1 MFVLAAPFE
10 MGFLDAAWIVP
21 QPRLVVTNVC
31 PHCFRDEGL
40 KKRII
45 GIRPDFADEKCHFHP
60 RFKGIPAAE
69 VAKIVDPI
77 FRSQYSWGDYNSYNG
92 EQRGDPLD
100 HLIGEI
106 TLAED
111 DLASKAVSDALIE
124 DEICWPQDGEEP
136 FYASDQNY
144 VRHDHVFDHHGNLW
158 DTFVRSIS
166 HDQRFFNTR
175 ARELIAEIFDGLQ
188 YQRDNARRSPIYRI
202 EPGTP
207 EATFFRARQAN
218 SDGDID
224 RIQKMPHKELGPPP
238 KRQRR
243 PGRMNPAGI
252 GCFYGAYELS
262 TCVAELRP
270 IVGSV
275 VIGAKFDLTRPI
287 YVLDT
292 TRFEAPMRPLS
303 VFSKD
308 YLKRVEQWSFM
319 NTFAREIA
327 RPISPS
333 DEHLDYIP
341 TQAVAEY
348 FLHHHSFKRD
358 GLPAKIE
365 GIIFQS
371 AQLPPNKNIV
381 LLGDAALVH
390 GPAPSKSKR
399 SPLDADPFSDAFM
412 SVLEQIHS
420 YNPALSLSAD
430 PVEVLRV
437 TSARFTSESYLRRSA
452 LRSSDF

>member
-1 MFVLAAPFE
+1 MK
-10 MGFLDAAWIVP
+10 
-21 QPRLVVTNVC
+21 NVC
-31 PHCFRDEGL
+31 PHCFRDDGL

-45 GIRPDFADEKCHFHP
+45 SIRPNFPDEKCDFHP

-69 VAKIVDPI
+69 VAKIIDPI
-77 FRSQYSWGDYNSYNG
+77 FRSQYAWGEFNSYSG
-92 EQRGDPLD
+92 EQQGDPLD
-100 HLIGEI
+100 YLIGDI
-106 TLAED
+106 TVVEEE
-111 DLASKAVSDALIE
+111 LASKAVSDALIE
-124 DEICWPQDGEEP
+124 EEVCWPQDGDEP
-136 FYASDQNY
+136 FYADDQNY
-144 VRHDHVFDHHGNLW
+144 VRHGQAFAHHGKLW
-158 DTFVRSIS
+158 DTFVRSIL

-207 EATFFRARQAN
+207 EAIFYRARQAN
-218 SDGDID
+218 SDGEID
-224 RIQKMPHKELGPPP
+224 RFLKAPYMELGPPP
-238 KRQRR
+238 ERQRR
-243 PGRMNPAGI
+243 PGRMNSAGI
-252 GCFYGAYELS
+252 GCFYGAYDLS

-270 IVGSV
+270 LVGSM
-275 VIGAKFDLTRPI
+275 VIGAKFELTRPI

-292 TRFEAPMRPLS
+292 TRFEAPMKPLS

-308 YLKRVEQWSFM
+308 YLARVEQWSFM

-348 FLHHHSFKRD
+348 FLNHHNFKRD
-358 GLPAKIE
+358 GQPARIE
-365 GIIFQS
+365 GIVFQS

-381 LLGDAALVH
+381 LLGDAAQVR
-390 GPAPSKSKR
+390 GPSPSKSMR
-399 SPLDADPFSDAFM
+399 SRSDPDSFSDAFM
-412 SVLEQIHS
+412 SVFEQIHS
-420 YNPALSLSAD
+420 YNPGLSLSAD

-437 TSARFTSESYLRRSA
+437 TSARFTTDTHPSHSA
-452 LRSSDF
+452 AHSSD

>member
-1 MFVLAAPFE
+1 M
-10 MGFLDAAWIVP
+10 
-21 QPRLVVTNVC
+21 TNVC
-31 PHCFRDEGL
+31 PHCFRDVGL

-45 GIRPDFADEKCHFHP
+45 GIRPDFPDEKCHFHP
-60 RFKGIPAAE
+60 RYKGVPAAE

-77 FRSQYSWGDYNSYNG
+77 FRSQYGWGDYNSYIG
-92 EQRGDPLD
+92 EQQGDPLD
-100 HLIGEI
+100 YLVGDL

-111 DLASKAVSDALIE
+111 DLVSKTVSEALIE
-124 DEICWPQDGEEP
+124 DEVCWPQDGEEP
-136 FYASDQNY
+136 FYADDQNY
-144 VRHDHVFDHHGNLW
+144 VRHDQVIDRHGKLW
-158 DTFVRSIS
+158 ETFVRSIL
-166 HDQRFFNTR
+166 HDQRFFNAR

-188 YQRDNARRSPIYRI
+188 YQRDNAKRSPIYRI

-224 RIQKMPHKELGPPP
+224 RIQKNPHKELGPPP
-238 KRQRR
+238 ERLRR

-270 IVGSV
+270 MVGSR
-275 VIGAKFDLTRPI
+275 VIGAKFELTRPI

-292 TRFEAPMRPLS
+292 TRFEAPMKPSS
-303 VFSKD
+303 VFSKG
-308 YLKRVEQWSFM
+308 YLERFRQWSFM
-319 NTFAREIA
+319 NTFAQEIA
-327 RPISPS
+327 RPISLN

-358 GLPAKIE
+358 GQPAKIE

-381 LLGDAALVH
+381 LLGDAAKVDE
-390 GPAPSKSKR
+390 PAPFKNKR
-399 SPLDADPFSDAFM
+399 PPLDADSFSDAFL
-412 SVLEQIHS
+412 SVLERIHS
-420 YNPALSLSAD
+420 YNPALSLSPD
-430 PVEVLRV
+430 TVRVLRV
-437 TSARFTSESYLRRSA
+437 TSAHFTSDTISGRSA
-452 LRSSDF
+452 IHPSEY

>member
-1 MFVLAAPFE
+1 M
-10 MGFLDAAWIVP
+10 
-21 QPRLVVTNVC
+21 TNVC

-45 GIRPDFADEKCHFHP
+45 DIRPDFPNEKCHFHP
-60 RFKGIPAAE
+60 RFKGIPAVE
-69 VAKIVDPI
+69 VAKIIDPI
-77 FRSQYSWGDYNSYNG
+77 FRSQYVGGEYNSYSG
-92 EQRGDPLD
+92 EQQGDPLD
-100 HLIGEI
+100 YLVGDI
-106 TLAED
+106 TVAED

-124 DEICWPQDGEEP
+124 DEVCWPQDGDEP
-136 FYASDQNY
+136 FYADDQNY
-144 VRHDHVFDHHGNLW
+144 VRLGQAFDHHSNLW
-158 DTFVRSIS
+158 DAFVRSIL

-218 SDGDID
+218 SDSEID
-224 RIQKMPHKELGPPP
+224 QILKTPHKELGPPP

-270 IVGSV
+270 MVGSMV
-275 VIGAKFDLTRPI
+275 MGARFELNRPI

-292 TRFEAPMRPLS
+292 TRFEAPMKPLS

-308 YLKRVEQWSFM
+308 YLVRVEQWSFM

-327 RPISPS
+327 RPVSRM
-333 DEHLDYIP
+333 
-341 TQAVAEY
+341 T
-348 FLHHHSFKRD
+348 
-358 GLPAKIE
+358 
-365 GIIFQS
+365 
-371 AQLPPNKNIV
+371 NI
-381 LLGDAALVH
+381 
-390 GPAPSKSKR
+390 
-399 SPLDADPFSDAFM
+399 
-412 SVLEQIHS
+412 
-420 YNPALSLSAD
+420 
-430 PVEVLRV
+430 
-437 TSARFTSESYLRRSA
+437 
-452 LRSSDF
+452 